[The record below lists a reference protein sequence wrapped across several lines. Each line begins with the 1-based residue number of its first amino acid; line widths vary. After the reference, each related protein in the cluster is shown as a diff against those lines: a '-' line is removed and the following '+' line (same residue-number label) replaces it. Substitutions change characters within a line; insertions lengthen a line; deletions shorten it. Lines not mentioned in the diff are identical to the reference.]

1 MYEKGVQLYIFHLKA
16 TERSRYPGYQRFFLA
31 YDEELRRPLPE
42 DTRTGN
48 RKASG
53 TQGKVPVFMK
63 NNL

>member
-1 MYEKGVQLYIFHLKA
+1 MYEKGVHLDIFHLKA
-16 TERSRYPGYQRFFLA
+16 IEWSPYPGYQRFFLA
-31 YDEELRRPLPE
+31 YDEGLRRPQVE

-53 TQGKVPVFMK
+53 TQGNVPVFMI